1 MAGQPF
7 DRLRATAA
15 PLEEDNLDTDQIF
28 PGRFLRKP
36 RTEGYADFL
45 FHDLRFHADGAP
57 RPEFVLNQPAHAGS
71 VVLITGANFGCG
83 SSREGAVWA
92 LVDAGFRAVVAP
104 SFSDIFYNN
113 ACRNGLL
120 PVRLPA
126 EVVTDLRAHVAAHPD
141 ALLAID
147 LDAQTVTGPDGRS
160 WRFEI
165 DPFRK
170 QCLLRGL
177 DTIDL
182 TLEQLPA
189 LEAFEHR
196 RRAALPWIFSPDA

>member
-7 DRLRATAA
+7 DRLRTTAA
-15 PLEEDNLDTDQIF
+15 PLDEDNIDTDQIF

-36 RTEGYADFL
+36 RTMGYAGFL
-45 FHDLRFHADGAP
+45 FHDLRFQEDGSP
-57 RPEFVLNQPAHAGS
+57 RPEFVLNEPARAGAAA
-71 VVLITGANFGCG
+71 LITGANFGCG

-126 EVVTDLRAHVAAHPD
+126 DAVADLRGQVVAQPA
-141 ALLAID
+141 ALLTID
-147 LDAQTVTGPDGRS
+147 LDAQSVIGPDGRS
-160 WRFEI
+160 WQFEI
-165 DPFRK
+165 DSFRK
-170 QCLLRGL
+170 QCLRRGL
-177 DTIDL
+177 DTVDL
-182 TLEQLPA
+182 TLEELPA
-189 LEAFEHR
+189 LEAFEQR
-196 RRAALPWIFSPDA
+196 RREAMPWLFSPGA